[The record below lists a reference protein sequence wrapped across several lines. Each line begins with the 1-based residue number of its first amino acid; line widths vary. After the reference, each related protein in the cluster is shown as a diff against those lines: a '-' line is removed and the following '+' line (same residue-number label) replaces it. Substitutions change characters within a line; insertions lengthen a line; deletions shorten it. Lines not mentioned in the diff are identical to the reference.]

1 MGRVQGGARAAFA
14 TPSLGPARKASRFY
28 FFEKSPCGNYSTQM
42 SLGNFPISR
51 KSSLP
56 LVAEFMLTRRAK
68 GLPARSMTISS
79 SLSAT
84 WFKSV
89 PKFWRISIAE
99 TTFDMVCPSVTPVSI
114 PGSVIT
120 QINLIIIMLNVKK
133 INRFG
138 PYRVAPG

>member
-1 MGRVQGGARAAFA
+1 MRNNWYSLKRRFRHGGRNDII
-14 TPSLGPARKASRFY
+14 TKT
-28 FFEKSPCGNYSTQM
+28 YSTQM

-99 TTFDMVCPSVTPVSI
+99 TTFDMICPSVT
-114 PGSVIT
+114 
-120 QINLIIIMLNVKK
+120 
-133 INRFG
+133 RFL
-138 PYRVAPG
+138 YRDLL